1 MSIASYNKRKRNLT
15 ITNPVSIMQTFV
27 PDDLEEDILCDL
39 MEEINEL
46 YESSEQT
53 LIELELR
60 PEDNEL
66 QRALFRSIHT
76 IKGDLG
82 LVNFSPMI
90 PLLQHVEDLL
100 DYLRKG
106 QVSYTSTMSDLVLLT
121 MDRVKAFVEAV
132 MAEGK
137 AEYDDTLHQQLVMA
151 ISRITPDNGDEH
163 EKRLTEAVLLLNPA
177 LDVITDDSNPENI
190 QIKPPTLA
198 TSGIPKDMSN
208 EKKLDVLFFRD
219 LMQTIEKRSNFW
231 VGRGDRVAKLALY
244 INSTAGKPIDESQL
258 AVASYVHDFGM
269 AFMPLKLLHKSEALT
284 DIEFNLMRSHVYKS
298 SRLLEHLDQWDLAR
312 KIVMQHHERT
322 DGTGYPLGLKEEDIS
337 DGAKLLA
344 IVDTYDAMTHSRA
357 HNDEKQLSKK
367 EAVIEINRSAKG
379 QFSMQWVR
387 LFNQAMTSLLKK
399 GG

>member
-1 MSIASYNKRKRNLT
+1 
-15 ITNPVSIMQTFV
+15 MQTFV

-76 IKGDLG
+76 IKGDIG

-322 DGTGYPLGLKEEDIS
+322 DGTGYPLGLKEEDIC

-344 IVDTYDAMTHSRA
+344 IVDTYDAMTHPRA

>member
-1 MSIASYNKRKRNLT
+1 
-15 ITNPVSIMQTFV
+15 MQTFT
-27 PDDLEEDILCDL
+27 PDDLEEDILADL

-106 QVSYTSTMSDLVLLT
+106 QVAYTSTMSDLVLLT

-132 MAEGK
+132 MADGK
-137 AEYDDTLHQQLVMA
+137 AEYDDNLHNQLVLA
-151 ISRITPDNGDEH
+151 IGRVTPENTAEH

-177 LDVITDDSNPENI
+177 LDIVADDDDPQSV

-198 TSGIPKDMSN
+198 ATGIPKDISS
-208 EKKLDVLFFRD
+208 EKKQDILFFRD
-219 LMQTIEKRSNFW
+219 LMQTIERRSNYW
-231 VGRGDRVAKLALY
+231 GGRDDRIAKLAMY
-244 INSTAGKPIDESQL
+244 INDVAEKPIDEDQL

-269 AFMPLKLLHKSEALT
+269 AFMPLKLLHKGDELS

-298 SRLLEHLDQWDLAR
+298 ARLLEHLDQWDMAR

-322 DGTGYPLGLKEEDIS
+322 DGTGYPLGIKEDDICE
-337 DGAKLLA
+337 GAKLLA
-344 IVDTYDAMTHSRA
+344 IVDTYDAMTHPRA
-357 HNDEKQLSKK
+357 HNEDNVLSKK

-379 QFSMQWVR
+379 QFSMKWVR
-387 LFNQAMTSLLKK
+387 LFNQAMTALLTK
-399 GG
+399 GQ